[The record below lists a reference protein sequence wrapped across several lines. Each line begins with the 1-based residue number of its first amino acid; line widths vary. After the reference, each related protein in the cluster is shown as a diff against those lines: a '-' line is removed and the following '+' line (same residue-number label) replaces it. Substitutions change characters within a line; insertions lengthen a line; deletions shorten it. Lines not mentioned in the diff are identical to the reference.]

1 MASLAAVMVPVKAII
16 SNSWAR
22 ARVRRRVHGANDKLV
37 FHPHPA
43 SPLLVQQQRVILGG
57 VNVQNRA
64 FVLYFYILNGQPQLF
79 HRTPQPF
86 PSGALLQRRDN
97 PVVQH
102 QRMPRPAMVQ
112 RPDTGPLLGH

>member
-1 MASLAAVMVPVKAII
+1 M
-16 SNSWAR
+16 
-22 ARVRRRVHGANDKLV
+22 
-37 FHPHPA
+37 
-43 SPLLVQQQRVILGG
+43 QQQRVILGG

-64 FVLYFYILNGQPQLF
+64 FVLYFYILNGQTQLF

-86 PSGALLQRRDN
+86 PSGAFLQRRDN

-102 QRMPRPAMVQ
+102 QRVPWPAMVQ